1 MWSVPRAEDARD
13 DEYYTAE
20 IVVVELMEG
29 YTEIDSEEVFI
40 YDLPVASAGVKY
52 EDVSVIR
59 ADGTAETVTIDLS
72 KSDLSAYREYDPAWG
87 KYIMPGLYYMWES
100 DVKDVYVVSK
110 MSWNDIADSR
120 YVVGTVLKDT
130 ATGADDWTSFVPY
143 YNNTNYITDLSGFV
157 ILKMVARPRSGT
169 PRTPSTMSSNI
180 ARTGTVTTWAT
191 WTRATARMSCLSAR
205 TAVRTRFW

>member
-59 ADGTAETVTIDLS
+59 ADGTAETV
-72 KSDLSAYREYDPAWG
+72 YH
-87 KYIMPGLYYMWES
+87 
-100 DVKDVYVVSK
+100 
-110 MSWNDIADSR
+110 
-120 YVVGTVLKDT
+120 
-130 ATGADDWTSFVPY
+130 
-143 YNNTNYITDLSGFV
+143 
-157 ILKMVARPRSGT
+157 
-169 PRTPSTMSSNI
+169 
-180 ARTGTVTTWAT
+180 
-191 WTRATARMSCLSAR
+191 
-205 TAVRTRFW
+205 